1 MTSYSIFTIL
11 PTFYIYVFLFK
22 KSVKPNIV
30 SATSVLQLNNFLC

>member
-1 MTSYSIFTIL
+1 MTSYSFFTIL

-30 SATSVLQLNNFLC
+30 SATLVLQLNDFLC